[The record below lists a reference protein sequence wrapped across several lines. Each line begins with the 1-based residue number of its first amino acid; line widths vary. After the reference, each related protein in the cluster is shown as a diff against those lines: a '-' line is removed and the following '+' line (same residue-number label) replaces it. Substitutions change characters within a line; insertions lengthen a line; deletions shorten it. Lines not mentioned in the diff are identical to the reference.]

1 MMERLEQELHMVKA
15 GKGPGDA
22 LALVLKELV
31 DLRVRCNK
39 LEAQVKVQDAYLERI
54 KAASNPAW

>member
-1 MMERLEQELHMVKA
+1 MERLEQELHMVKA

>member
-1 MMERLEQELHMVKA
+1 MERLEHELRMVKA
-15 GKGPGDA
+15 GKGPHDA
-22 LALVLKELV
+22 LAAVLQELI

-39 LEAQVKVQDAYLERI
+39 LEAQAKVQDAYLERI